1 MLTIAD
7 ERLAV
12 LGEALPDDADVVR
25 ELARLNFS
33 QSVYAYIAKD
43 DSELSIEYAQRSVVH
58 FDQLIALNVAGLAD
72 HIGRLGAQEMTAKP
86 LIWICLLY
94 TSPSPRDQRGSR
106 MPSSA

>member
-58 FDQLIALNVAGLAD
+58 FDQLIALNLAGLAD
-72 HIGRLGAQEMTAKP
+72 HIGRRFRR
-86 LIWICLLY
+86 CLANPAERAGR
-94 TSPSPRDQRGSR
+94 SGGQ
-106 MPSSA
+106 